1 MGDGWFSGK
10 LPEQFLVRMKHM
22 LGKEYEAFVQSY
34 ENERAHG
41 LRFHGTKGRIQ
52 ELYEKY
58 KEPFGLRQIPWCQE
72 GFYYRQEA
80 RPGKSPLHEAGL
92 YYIQEP
98 SAMSA
103 VPLLDPQP
111 GERMLDLCAAPGG
124 KTTQAAERLGFMGLL
139 VSNEIHAG
147 RAKILSAN
155 VERMGFANTV
165 VANESSE
172 DLAEAFPEF
181 FDRILIDAPC
191 SGEGMFRKD
200 EQARFEWSEE
210 NVRLCAARQREIL
223 DNGARLL
230 RPGGRMVYS
239 TCTFSPEEN
248 EQQIEAFLERHPE
261 FSVVRIP
268 PEQGL
273 PGLSPGRP
281 EWTKNGC
288 RAVENTFRIWPHLAE
303 GEGHYLALLEKAE
316 SREYKTERKNRPG
329 HTPDNGTYKKPGKK
343 DGRRFG
349 DKLPKRGRES
359 REKLWEDPAGRRILR
374 EFLEDLLWADEAVLP
389 GLSLREMERNLILFG
404 QQVYRLPEEMPGIK
418 GQKILRPGLHLGT
431 LKKNRF
437 EPSHGLAK
445 ALHPAQVKRKIC
457 LEPDDKRVGEYLS
470 GHTLEA
476 EDGLKGWVLI
486 CVGEYPLGWGKAAG
500 NVLKNHYP
508 KGLRLNLLPS
518 PLHPNQS

>member
-1 MGDGWFSGK
+1 MGDGCVLGK
-10 LPEQFLVRMKHM
+10 LPEQFLVRMEQM

-34 ENERAHG
+34 ERERTHG
-41 LRFHGTKGRIQ
+41 LRFHGGKGRIQ
-52 ELYEKY
+52 ELYERY
-58 KEPFGLRQIPWCQE
+58 KELFGLRQIPWCQE
-72 GFYYRQEA
+72 GFYYQQEA

-98 SAMSA
+98 SAMGA

-124 KTTQAAERLGFMGLL
+124 KTTQAAERLGFTGLL

-155 VERMGFANTV
+155 VERMGFINTV
-165 VANESSE
+165 VVNESSE

-200 EQARFEWSEE
+200 EQARLEWSEE

-230 RPGGRMVYS
+230 RPGGRMAYS

-268 PEQGL
+268 SENGL

-281 EWTKNGC
+281 EWTKNSC
-288 RAVENTFRIWPHLAE
+288 RAVENTFRIWPHLTE
-303 GEGHYLALLEKAE
+303 GEGHYLALLEKEDDREYRAE
-316 SREYKTERKNRPG
+316 GRENKTEEPKHRTERREYKSERKSKN
-329 HTPDNGTYKKPGKK
+329 
-343 DGRRFG
+343 
-349 DKLPKRGRES
+349 KLPERE
-359 REKLWEDPAGRRILR
+359 RQDKEKPWEDPAGRRILR
-374 EFLEDLLWADEAVLP
+374 EFLEELLWADGAAFQE
-389 GLSLREMERNLILFG
+389 LSLREMEKNLILFG
-404 QQVYRLPEEMPGIK
+404 QQVYRIPEEMPRIK
-418 GQKILRPGLHLGT
+418 GRKVLRPGLHLGT

-470 GHTLEA
+470 GHTLRA
-476 EDGLKGWVLI
+476 EDGLKGWVLV

-500 NVLKNHYP
+500 GVLKNHYP
-508 KGLRLNLLPS
+508 KGLRLNLPPS
-518 PLHPNQS
+518 PLQPNQS